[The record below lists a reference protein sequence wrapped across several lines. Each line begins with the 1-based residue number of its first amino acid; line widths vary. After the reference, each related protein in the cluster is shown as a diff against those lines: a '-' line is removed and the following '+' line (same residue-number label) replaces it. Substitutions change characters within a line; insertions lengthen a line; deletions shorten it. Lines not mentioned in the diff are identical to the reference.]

1 MTKSPQQ
8 RRGGMN
14 RTQASLDKPASTRI
28 RIPVKPPI
36 VERALAE
43 PPATVRILLA
53 EDSAVYRQLISGHL
67 NDWGF
72 DLVIAK
78 DGAEAWTCLQAP
90 DAPRLALL
98 DWVLPQVEGIELCR
112 RIRQA
117 EAGTHY
123 SYIVLLTGKDGEND
137 LLEGMK
143 AGADD
148 YLVKPFKPLELKA
161 RLLAGKRILDLHEEL
176 VDGRESLRI
185 AATYDF
191 LTLLLNRGEIL
202 TLLDRELNRGW
213 REITHVGIILADIDH
228 FKNVNDSLGH
238 LAGDIVLK
246 EVANRLKSDL
256 RIYDG
261 VGRYGGEEFLMIL
274 PGCDLATT
282 IRRAEAIRHVV
293 AATEITTA
301 EGTVRATVSMGVT
314 STQHHKTSSVE
325 SLLNEADLALY
336 RAKENGRDRV
346 EAYVQRPPTIPATIA
361 GTRSARSITTKSR

>member
-1 MTKSPQQ
+1 MTKAPQR

-14 RTQASLDKPASTRI
+14 LTQASLSRPASTRV

-36 VERALAE
+36 VDGALAE
-43 PPATVRILLA
+43 PPATMRILLA

-72 DLVIAK
+72 DLVVAK
-78 DGAEAWTCLQAP
+78 DGEEAWTCLQAP

-117 EAGTHY
+117 GAGTHY
-123 SYIVLLTGKDGEND
+123 TYIVLLTGKDGEND
-137 LLEGMK
+137 LLEGMQ

-148 YLVKPFKPLELKA
+148 YLVKPFNPLELKA
-161 RLLAGKRILDLHEEL
+161 RLLAGKRILDLHQEL
-176 VDGRESLRI
+176 VNGRESLRI

-202 TLLDRELNRGW
+202 ALLDRELNRGM
-213 REITHVGIILADIDH
+213 REITPVGIILADIDH
-228 FKNVNDSLGH
+228 FKNVNDSVGH

-274 PGCDLATT
+274 PGCDLPTT
-282 IRRAEAIRHVV
+282 IRRAEDIRQLV

-301 EGTVRATVSMGVT
+301 EGTIRATVSMGVT
-314 STQHHKTSSVE
+314 SAQHPKTASVE
-325 SLLNEADLALY
+325 SLLNEADVALY

-346 EAYVQRPPTIPATIA
+346 EGCVPEAASFIFRERPIL
-361 GTRSARSITTKSR
+361 

>member
-1 MTKSPQQ
+1 MTKSPQ
-8 RRGGMN
+8 RRRAGMN
-14 RTQASLDKPASTRI
+14 PTQASLGKPASTRV
-28 RIPVKPPI
+28 RILLNPPI
-36 VERALAE
+36 VEGA
-43 PPATVRILLA
+43 PAQPMRILLA
-53 EDSAVYRQLISGHL
+53 EDSAVYRRLISDHL

-72 DLVIAK
+72 DLVVAK
-78 DGAEAWTCLQAP
+78 DGEEAWRCLQAP
-90 DAPRLALL
+90 DAPRLVLL

-117 EAGTHY
+117 GPGTHY
-123 SYIVLLTGKDGEND
+123 SYVVLLTGKDGENA
-137 LLEGMK
+137 LLEGMQ

-161 RLLAGKRILDLHEEL
+161 RLLAGKRILDLHQEL
-176 VDGRESLRI
+176 MDGRESLRI

-202 TLLDRELNRGW
+202 ALLDRELIRGM
-213 REITHVGIILADIDH
+213 RDITPVGIILADIDH

-238 LAGDIVLK
+238 SAGDVVLK
-246 EVANRLKSDL
+246 DVANRLKSDL

-282 IRRAEAIRHVV
+282 LRRAETIRRAVSE
-293 AATEITTA
+293 TKITTA

-314 STQHHKTSSVE
+314 TSQHPRASSVE
-325 SLLNEADLALY
+325 ALLNEADLALY

-346 EAYVQRPPTIPATIA
+346 EGCVPETLAAAVELSKQPSKRLLQL
-361 GTRSARSITTKSR
+361 K